1 MLNARSGV
9 SNCCLD
15 VLDKLQKQ
23 VSKTLAPAL
32 AFFLAPLGNHQNVK
46 ALLK

>member
-1 MLNARSGV
+1 MLNARAGV

-15 VLDKLQKQ
+15 MLDKLQKQ
-23 VSKTLAPAL
+23 VSRTLGPAL
-32 AFFLAPLGNHQNVK
+32 VFFLAPLGNHQNVE